1 MATIIYCLLIGI
13 TSAAGPLSYMTNI
26 LKYYQQYPPFPGL
39 LNKEPTLLN
48 NYDFIIIGAGSGGS
62 VLANRLSEVPHW
74 KILLLEAGR
83 DEIFLTDIPLLAA
96 AMQLTPYNWGYRTE
110 PNSGFCR
117 SMTEGR
123 CNWPRGKAVGG
134 TSVINF
140 MIHSRGLPR
149 DYDQWAALG
158 NRRWRYRDVAQYFAK
173 SERFVDSIG
182 YNSLNSSVYGQDGF
196 LDVTSV
202 PWRSKLRDRF
212 LKAGQELGYNLKDC
226 NDATP
231 TGFCPVAV
239 NLRHG
244 RRLSAAKAYLRP
256 VRNRPNLHVS
266 RNSRVTR
273 VIIDENSKVA
283 RGVEFV
289 KDGRRMKVMAA
300 KEVLLAAGS
309 LNSPQILMLSGVG
322 PKNHLENLGI
332 KVLADLPVGKNL
344 QDHVSMAALTFLVND
359 TVTIVESRIATNFKD
374 TFDYLAYGQGPFTAP
389 SGAEALAFVNT
400 KSGEGKY
407 SKKNIPSLDVTNEAK
422 SSKIEEPDIELVFG
436 IGSMAGDLSGTLRR
450 IFSLPYSWYRE
461 VFGDFIGR
469 DGFSIVPVLLY
480 PKSRGSVTLQSKNP
494 FDPPIFNPNYFEN
507 EQDLKTLVRGIKKAL
522 EIAETE
528 AFKKYNATLLPVKFP
543 GCKNIDSGTDEYW
556 ECVCRQISTTLG
568 HFVGTCKMAP
578 KEQDGVVN
586 DELKVYGIERL
597 RVVDASVMPNLISGH
612 TNAPTYMIGEKASDM
627 IKEEWLNK

>member
-1 MATIIYCLLIGI
+1 MAAIVYYLLIGI
-13 TSAAGPLSYMTNI
+13 TSATGPLSYMTNL

-39 LNKEPTLLN
+39 LNKEPSLLN

-117 SMTEGR
+117 SMIEGR

-158 NRRWRYRDVAQYFAK
+158 NKRWRYRDVAQYFAK
-173 SERFVDSIG
+173 SERFVDSTG
-182 YNSLNSSVYGQDGF
+182 YNLLNSSVYGHDGF

-231 TGFCPVAV
+231 TGFCPAAV

-289 KDGRRMKVMAA
+289 KNGRQMKVMAA

-322 PKNHLENLGI
+322 PKNHLENLRI
-332 KVLADLPVGKNL
+332 EVLADLPVGRNL

-359 TVTIVESRIATNFKD
+359 TVSIVESRIATNFKD
-374 TFDYLAYGQGPFTAP
+374 TFNYLAYGQGPFTAP

-407 SKKNIPSLDVTNEAK
+407 SKKNIPSLEVTDEVK

-436 IGSMAGDLSGTLRR
+436 IGSMAGDLSGTLRS
-450 IFSLPYSWYRE
+450 IFSLPDSWYRQ

-469 DGFSIVPVLLY
+469 DGFSIVPVLLH
-480 PKSRGSVTLQSKNP
+480 PKSRGSVNLQSKNP
-494 FDPPIFNPNYFEN
+494 FDAPIFNPNYFEN

-522 EIAETE
+522 EIADTQ

-543 GCKNIDSGTDEYW
+543 GCKNIDFGTDEYW